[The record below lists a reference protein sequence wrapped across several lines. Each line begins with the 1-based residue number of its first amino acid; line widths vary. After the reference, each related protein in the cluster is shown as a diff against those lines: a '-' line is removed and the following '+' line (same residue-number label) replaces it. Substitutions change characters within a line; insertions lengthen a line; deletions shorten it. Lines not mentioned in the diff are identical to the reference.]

1 VVSIAMQYLGIP
13 YHWGG
18 ASPQTGFDCS
28 GLVMYVFGQV
38 GISLPHF
45 AAAQYHYGSAVA
57 RDQLEPGDL
66 VFFDN
71 LNHVGIYVGNN
82 EFIHAPHTGD
92 VVRIS
97 SMSGWYDSHYVG
109 ARRVG

>member
-1 VVSIAMQYLGIP
+1 MQYLGVP

-28 GLVMYVFGQV
+28 GLVMYVFAQV

-45 AAAQYHYGSAVA
+45 AAAQYHYGSPVA

-71 LNHVGIYVGNN
+71 LNHVGIYIGNDQ
-82 EFIHAPHTGD
+82 FIHAPHTGD
-92 VVRIS
+92 VVRIT
-97 SMSGWYDSHYVG
+97 SMSGWYDSHYAG
-109 ARRVG
+109 ARRIG